1 MITSETGNCCG
12 LAELDGLGFD
22 YQEIRVPLT
31 SPSFSNWPD
40 DYSLKPRTV
49 ERVAKDLARVLDEVR
64 NDNVAVVVATT
75 VTGMRMSERALDRMG
90 FVTVE
95 TKCKRRYRNKVGRAI
110 TLWSRGVNDFTNEE
124 DLLLAED

>member
-12 LAELDGLGFD
+12 LAELHNLGFD
-22 YQEIRVPLT
+22 SQGVRVPLPR
-31 SPSFSNWPD
+31 PSYPSWN
-40 DYSLKPRTV
+40 YSVLKPRTV
-49 ERVAKDLARVLDEVR
+49 ERVAKDLVR
-64 NDNVAVVVATT
+64 ILNKVREDNVAVVVATT
-75 VTGMRMSERALDRMG
+75 VTGMSMSEKALSRMG

-95 TKCKRRYRNKVGRAI
+95 TKCRRKHRNRSGRAI